1 MCHFFAC
8 KTFFFSCKE
17 KTKYRGRFKETLS
30 PRRCRECAPN
40 ELGTPNSP
48 ELWWGKSIPK
58 KGKRG
63 GVEQDGAQAHGPLP
77 PDSHRPPRF
86 QTRCRGGRGANG
98 RRKCLPP
105 ARPPSS
111 HPGEKPEGQRVT
123 AAPREKAN
131 RKCPFCSA
139 QTLTPIPPTQPPSQ
153 APRASAGG
161 GARGCRGRPPPLPG
175 PEPVHPKAP
184 APNRPKFT
192 PGGARR
198 LPGHFLAGLSRSP
211 PGGRARTPRP
221 ARPVP
226 RRARGR
232 GVAKTPGGAW
242 GSHFPAQRILP
253 SRTPSVRGVTSSLL
267 RETAPFATVSPR
279 DTRSRAVNTFQEK
292 LRTPHGA
299 ALPSV
304 RRPRGAHTPPKQRS
318 GEIPEP
324 EPNP

>member
-1 MCHFFAC
+1 MPGSATPTSGTRTCPPQ
-8 KTFFFSCKE
+8 
-17 KTKYRGRFKETLS
+17 S
-30 PRRCRECAPN
+30 P
-40 ELGTPNSP
+40 G
-48 ELWWGKSIPK
+48 
-58 KGKRG
+58 
-63 GVEQDGAQAHGPLP
+63 
-77 PDSHRPPRF
+77 
-86 QTRCRGGRGANG
+86 
-98 RRKCLPP
+98 
-105 ARPPSS
+105 
-111 HPGEKPEGQRVT
+111 
-123 AAPREKAN
+123 
-131 RKCPFCSA
+131 
-139 QTLTPIPPTQPPSQ
+139 TQPP
-153 APRASAGG
+153 
-161 GARGCRGRPPPLPG
+161 
-175 PEPVHPKAP
+175 EVHSWRRP
-184 APNRPKFT
+184 APSRT
-192 PGGARR
+192 LLCRAQWESAR
-198 LPGHFLAGLSRSP
+198 
-211 PGGRARTPRP
+211 GRARTPRP